1 MAALED
7 MGGQATLTVES
18 KLMEWLI
25 KQADLLKLATMINTN
40 DELTKWV
47 KDGHELAQPFEVPAE
62 ISSEFED
69 LCKQQEIAFS
79 QLNYDSK
86 DYPLADPSETGVMV
100 YTCKQCDRDQA
111 YRIAKACEKKLN
123 KEKNF
128 ELTADTIN
136 EEFNGIET
144 NMLTNLTNVE
154 ADILQKEM
162 AANNIYSAKLY
173 NAETKT
179 YAVEISAQDM
189 EERTFKDE
197 MTPLER
203 SMAASVLK
211 LSNPALMEYLNRK
224 DAAREAVSGII
235 EQASHNPEIAQV
247 IADPEHPKNRFIVKD
262 SKVMFTIDNTVM
274 NTYDL
279 ANKKEKEACLGS
291 IAKYDTFVVTTEQ
304 EYNEE
309 RKNNFNNFKQL
320 AKKNTE
326 ARILNVN
333 IDDAAK
339 ELEQKDLIDFTIH
352 KSDQPI
358 DDPSKPEI
366 LQGHDF
372 AQKEFRLERTDEVR
386 DIIGKISPT
395 NGQETDLN
403 QYDREDLTF
412 KNDGSVEVKQK
423 INLDLGQN
431 VEELVN
437 NAQNVLTK
445 FGISQAKEHMEVTT
459 KINQYAVAGE
469 ALAKGGYE
477 VGQLDDIDL
486 EKVARDYE
494 DRENIGN
501 AYYGENHDY
510 DYVNGDVPM
519 PEEMIDVQIKDDMY
533 ENIATGESMTYEEAM
548 NMPSEEEPD
557 LDDNLANGLLDEDGP
572 AAITGEDI
580 WAGDD
585 DEDIEYDDNYDDFM
599 FD

>member
-7 MGGQATLTVES
+7 MGGQATLTLES

-25 KQADLLKLATMINTN
+25 KQADLLKLATMINMN

-144 NMLTNLTNVE
+144 NMLTNLTNAE
-154 ADILQKEM
+154 ADVLQKEM

-211 LSNPALMEYLNRK
+211 LSNPVLMEYLNRK
-224 DAAREAVSGII
+224 DAAREAASGII
-235 EQASHNPEIAQV
+235 EQASHNPEVARV
-247 IADPEHPKNRFIVKD
+247 IVNPEHPECRIVIKD
-262 SKVMFTIDNTVM
+262 SKAAFMIDNATM
-274 NTYDL
+274 NTFDL
-279 ANKKEKEACLGS
+279 TNKKDKEACLGG
-291 IAKYDTFVVTTEQ
+291 IARYDTPVITTEQ
-304 EYNEE
+304 KYDEE
-309 RKNNFNNFKQL
+309 KKKNFNSFKPIE
-320 AKKNTE
+320 KKNIE

-333 IDDAAK
+333 INDAAK

-352 KSDQPI
+352 KSEQPI
-358 DDPSKPEI
+358 DDLSKPEI

-395 NGQETDLN
+395 NGQETDLS
-403 QYDREDLTF
+403 QYDKDDLTF
-412 KNDGSVEVKQK
+412 KYDGSVEVKQK

-459 KINQYAVAGE
+459 RINQYAVAGE
-469 ALAKGGYE
+469 SLTKGGYE
-477 VGQLDDIDL
+477 VGQLDHIDL

-494 DRENIGN
+494 DRENMEN
-501 AYYGENHDY
+501 AYYGENRDY
-510 DYVNGDVPM
+510 DYINGDVPM

-533 ENIATGESMTYEEAM
+533 EDIATGESMTYEEAM

-572 AAITGEDI
+572 AIIAEGDVF
-580 WAGDD
+580 AGDD

>member
-1 MAALED
+1 M
-7 MGGQATLTVES
+7 
-18 KLMEWLI
+18 
-25 KQADLLKLATMINTN
+25 
-40 DELTKWV
+40 
-47 KDGHELAQPFEVPAE
+47 P
-62 ISSEFED
+62 
-69 LCKQQEIAFS
+69 
-79 QLNYDSK
+79 
-86 DYPLADPSETGVMV
+86 DPSETGVMV

-111 YRIAKACEKKLN
+111 YRIAKAREKKLN

-136 EEFNGIET
+136 EEFNSIET

-247 IADPEHPKNRFIVKD
+247 ITDPEHPKNRFIVKD

-309 RKNNFNNFKQL
+309 RKNNFDNFKQL

-403 QYDREDLTF
+403 QYDRDDLTF

>member
-1 MAALED
+1 M
-7 MGGQATLTVES
+7 
-18 KLMEWLI
+18 
-25 KQADLLKLATMINTN
+25 
-40 DELTKWV
+40 
-47 KDGHELAQPFEVPAE
+47 
-62 ISSEFED
+62 
-69 LCKQQEIAFS
+69 CKQQEIAFS

-224 DAAREAVSGII
+224 DAAREAVSGVI

-279 ANKKEKEACLGS
+279 ANKKKRKHVLAALQNTTPLLLQLNRNIMRNERIISTTSNSLQRKIPKRVFSMS
-291 IAKYDTFVVTTEQ
+291 ILTMRQK
-304 EYNEE
+304 NWN
-309 RKNNFNNFKQL
+309 RKTL
-320 AKKNTE
+320 LT
-326 ARILNVN
+326 L
-333 IDDAAK
+333 
-339 ELEQKDLIDFTIH
+339 LFT
-352 KSDQPI
+352 
-358 DDPSKPEI
+358 
-366 LQGHDF
+366 
-372 AQKEFRLERTDEVR
+372 R
-386 DIIGKISPT
+386 
-395 NGQETDLN
+395 
-403 QYDREDLTF
+403 
-412 KNDGSVEVKQK
+412 
-423 INLDLGQN
+423 
-431 VEELVN
+431 
-437 NAQNVLTK
+437 
-445 FGISQAKEHMEVTT
+445 
-459 KINQYAVAGE
+459 
-469 ALAKGGYE
+469 
-477 VGQLDDIDL
+477 
-486 EKVARDYE
+486 
-494 DRENIGN
+494 
-501 AYYGENHDY
+501 
-510 DYVNGDVPM
+510 
-519 PEEMIDVQIKDDMY
+519 
-533 ENIATGESMTYEEAM
+533 ATS
-548 NMPSEEEPD
+548 
-557 LDDNLANGLLDEDGP
+557 L
-572 AAITGEDI
+572 
-580 WAGDD
+580 
-585 DEDIEYDDNYDDFM
+585 
-599 FD
+599 